1 MCKFGIKEDFGSFG
15 MDTGLQSLV
24 AIARFHQLPVEPQ
37 QLAHQF
43 GEPGKNFSDVQIL
56 SAAKAISLRAKFISP
71 KLEQIKNETLPA
83 IAKGIGGGYFIL
95 ARVAESKD
103 EQSNKVKQ
111 SFLIQDLTESSPRTI
126 SQEELDSLWCGE
138 LLLLTRRQG
147 LGESLQ
153 KKFDISW
160 FIPSLIKYRKLFF
173 EVVIASFF
181 IQLFALVTP
190 LFFQVVMDKV
200 LVHRGFT
207 TLDVLAIG
215 FFVIVVFEAFLGGFR
230 NYLFSH
236 TTNRVDVELGSRL
249 FNHLLGLPLAY
260 FESRQVGQNVARVR
274 ELDTI
279 RNFITGTA
287 LTLVIDLFFVFVF
300 IAVMW
305 YYSPTLTWV
314 VLATIPAYILL
325 SIFITP
331 ILRHRLDEKFKHGA
345 ANTAFLT
352 ESMTGIGTV
361 KSMAVEPQMRRKL
374 EDHLSSYV
382 HSSFRSQN
390 LGNIANQVAGLINK
404 LMTLGII
411 WIGAHLVIDGAIS
424 VGQLIA
430 FNMLAGRV
438 SGPVLKLVQLWQEF
452 QQAGISVARL
462 GDILNTPREPG
473 FNPNRSRL
481 PNLQGA
487 VSLDH
492 VKFRYRVDGPL
503 ILHELNLQIK
513 PGEVVGIVGRSG
525 SGKSTITKLIQRLY
539 VPESGRVLVDGVDLA
554 MVDTAWLRRQIG
566 VVLQENFL
574 FNRSIR
580 ENISLVDPS
589 LPMERVVA
597 AAKMAGA
604 HDFIVE
610 LPEGYDTLVGEQ
622 GSNLSGGQRQR
633 LAIARALINNPRIL
647 IFDEATSAL
656 DYESERLIQDNM
668 AKICYGRT
676 VFIIA
681 HRLSTVRACNRI
693 IVMEKGRIV
702 EQGAHDD
709 LIELNGYYARLHSH
723 QNHNPSLKQVNAS
736 ISKASESMASSSAY
750 SPSAR
755 PKLVAA
761 PEKQS
766 SKNISSAGA
775 CGVSRPQVE
784 ELDKVDESWA
794 VALLAEL
801 EKEEQQSALADNN
814 EDEKTIPF
822 FRGKNPERGLE

>member
-1 MCKFGIKEDFGSFG
+1 

-24 AIARFHQLPVEPQ
+24 ALARFHQLAAEPE

-43 GEPGKNFSDVQIL
+43 AEPGKCFSDTQIL
-56 SAAKAISLRAKFISP
+56 LAAKALTLRVKRLSP
-71 KLEQIKNETLPA
+71 RLSQLNNDRLPA
-83 IAKGIGGGYFIL
+83 IAKANDGTYFIL
-95 ARVAESKD
+95 ARLGESADAD
-103 EQSNKVKQ
+103 ESNAART
-111 SFLIQDLTESSPRTI
+111 FLIHDLRESAPRSI
-126 SQEELDSLWCGE
+126 SQEDFESIWSGE
-138 LLLLTRRQG
+138 LILVTRRQG

-153 KKFDISW
+153 QKFDISW
-160 FIPSLIKYRKLFF
+160 FIPSLVKYRKLFS
-173 EVVIASFF
+173 EVLIASFF
-181 IQLFALVTP
+181 LQLFALVTP

-300 IAVMW
+300 LAVMW
-305 YYSPTLTWV
+305 YYSPTLTWI
-314 VLATIPAYILL
+314 VLATVPAYVVL
-325 SIFITP
+325 SVFITP
-331 ILRHRLDEKFKHGA
+331 ILRHRLNDKFQHGA

-352 ESMTGIGTV
+352 ESITGIGTV

-382 HSSFRSQN
+382 HASFRSQN
-390 LGNIANQVAGLINK
+390 LGNVANQIAGLINK

-411 WIGAHLVIDGAIS
+411 WWGAHLVIDGAIT

-473 FNPNRSRL
+473 FNPNRSRM
-481 PNLQGA
+481 PSLQGA
-487 VSLDH
+487 VSLDQ
-492 VKFRYRVDGPL
+492 VKFRYQVDGPL
-503 ILHELNLQIK
+503 ILQEIDLQVK
-513 PGEVVGIVGRSG
+513 PGEVIGIVGRSG
-525 SGKSTITKLIQRLY
+525 SGKSTVTKLIQRLY
-539 VPESGRVLVDGVDLA
+539 VPEAGRVLVDGVDLA

-580 ENISLVDPS
+580 ENIALVDPS
-589 LPMERVVA
+589 IPMERVVA

-604 HDFIVE
+604 HEFIVQ
-610 LPEGYDTLVGEQ
+610 LSEGYDTLVGEQ

-668 AKICYGRT
+668 ARICQGRT

-681 HRLSTVRACNRI
+681 HRLSTVRACDRI
-693 IVMEKGRIV
+693 IVMDKGGIV
-702 EQGAHDD
+702 EQGNHDE
-709 LIELNGYYARLHSH
+709 LLQLNGYYAKLHSY
-723 QNHNPSLKQVNAS
+723 QNHAPHLKTVEAEQAKPQDSRFV
-736 ISKASESMASSSAY
+736 SSH
-750 SPSAR
+750 
-755 PKLVAA
+755 
-761 PEKQS
+761 
-766 SKNISSAGA
+766 
-775 CGVSRPQVE
+775 
-784 ELDKVDESWA
+784 
-794 VALLAEL
+794 
-801 EKEEQQSALADNN
+801 
-814 EDEKTIPF
+814 
-822 FRGKNPERGLE
+822 PERASFRVERKVSDRGEGDE